1 MRYVLDANIVV
12 AALNGVPAVRARLE
26 GVPGSEVGIP
36 VVAVAELTFGAYKS
50 KRREAN
56 LARIGALRRSI
67 TVLPLTDGVVDLY
80 GSTRAGLESRGIVKS
95 DFDLIIACTALEQG
109 ATLVTNDG
117 SLLDGKIDRLSVEN
131 WLASGS

>member
-1 MRYVLDANIVV
+1 VRYVLDANIVV

>member
-1 MRYVLDANIVV
+1 VRYVLDANIVV

-56 LARIGALRRSI
+56 LARIGALRLSI